1 MEPADQMLSHR
12 LPPDHIISSESGAHA
27 AGTESGM
34 QMHLALRQRGAAL
47 GEETLFPAARAQ
59 GDPPQIAQL
68 VYSN

>member
-1 MEPADQMLSHR
+1 MLSHR
-12 LPPDHIISSESGAHA
+12 LPPDHIISYESGAHA
-27 AGTESGM
+27 SGTESGM

-47 GEETLFPAARAQ
+47 GEETLFPDARAQ